1 VSTAIWIAILTVLS
15 LIGGG
20 WLLIVTRAIRGLL
33 AREGQ

>member
-1 VSTAIWIAILTVLS
+1 VSTAIWIAILTALA

-20 WLLIVTRAIRGLL
+20 WLLIVARAIRGLL